1 QFTRESIAA
10 GEIPLWSP
18 NLFAGSPFL
27 ANGQNSTYYP
37 FSILFWLL
45 PLAKAYGWFT
55 LSQLWLAGAL
65 AYLFAR
71 VLGLRRGSAF
81 LVGLVYQG
89 NGFMLVSAAVFPMI
103 IAAVVWLPLLLAAV
117 ERLVQAGLGQGRPG
131 LTFPWLV
138 TGAIGLGCLTLAGH
152 PEILYYTLLVMA
164 AYAGWRWLILGW
176 SLWRERAWGRLI
188 QPPAWLLAL
197 VVLGLML
204 GAIQFIPFYEVG
216 QVNFREGANSLAEIR
231 GWGFP
236 ERRILTLL
244 LPDFFGN
251 PSHHSYYDLFSGDRV
266 PFTTN
271 LAGQVNPHGAFSS
284 NWGIKNYVEG
294 GIYLGILPLLLA
306 GLALWQ
312 MAVGTLA
319 RRTGRLTHLLTHPGS
334 FFTLLSF
341 FSLAFI
347 FGTPLYAILYYGL
360 PFINQLHSPFRW
372 VFPLSLCVAV
382 LAGYGAEQLAEG
394 GLNKRLGALGMAIG
408 LGGGALLLVGLL
420 LTWLLFDA
428 VEPTLTRLFLG
439 LAQAQD
445 AFPSAAAFF
454 SYQASNGLI
463 LGLVLLGC
471 GVVFWAA
478 RRHWRWPV
486 PHLLAAALVIADL
499 AIIGHGFN
507 AATDPAL
514 LDFKPEMV
522 SWLEENANGWR
533 ITSFDPKGAKRF
545 NANAGW
551 LYGLEDIRGYD
562 SVILRQYTDYMGA
575 IEPQNEL
582 LFNRIQGLADWNAI
596 NSPLVDLL
604 GVKYIITQETLELPK
619 LALAWEGEGVRIYEN
634 LAVMPRAYTIARTA
648 TAPVA
653 DFQEA
658 VAQYD
663 PRQYV
668 LVEAT
673 AGTATATDVQSGQP
687 QPAEV
692 LARGNIELIALAEIA
707 EPSWLILNDTY
718 APGWR
723 VFVRP
728 VDTAGEPLADE
739 QELPITLVNGNFRGV
754 QLNDSGRYEVRF
766 RYSPTS
772 FLVGGLTSLMGAVI
786 LLLGMIVWLWRRFF

>member
-1 QFTRESIAA
+1 
-10 GEIPLWSP
+10 
-18 NLFAGSPFL
+18 
-27 ANGQNSTYYP
+27 
-37 FSILFWLL
+37 
-45 PLAKAYGWFT
+45 
-55 LSQLWLAGAL
+55 
-65 AYLFAR
+65 
-71 VLGLRRGSAF
+71 
-81 LVGLVYQG
+81 
-89 NGFMLVSAAVFPMI
+89 
-103 IAAVVWLPLLLAAV
+103 
-117 ERLVQAGLGQGRPG
+117 
-131 LTFPWLV
+131 
-138 TGAIGLGCLTLAGH
+138 
-152 PEILYYTLLVMA
+152 
-164 AYAGWRWLILGW
+164 
-176 SLWRERAWGRLI
+176 

-394 GLNKRLGALGMAIG
+394 GLSKRLGMLGMAIG
-408 LGGGALLLVGLL
+408 LGGGGLLLVGLL

-428 VEPTLTRLFLG
+428 VEPALTRLFLG

-445 AFPSAAAFF
+445 AFPSTAAFF
-454 SYQASNGLI
+454 SYQARNGLI

-486 PHLLAAALVIADL
+486 P
-499 AIIGHGFN
+499 
-507 AATDPAL
+507 
-514 LDFKPEMV
+514 
-522 SWLEENANGWR
+522 
-533 ITSFDPKGAKRF
+533 
-545 NANAGW
+545 
-551 LYGLEDIRGYD
+551 
-562 SVILRQYTDYMGA
+562 
-575 IEPQNEL
+575 
-582 LFNRIQGLADWNAI
+582 
-596 NSPLVDLL
+596 
-604 GVKYIITQETLELPK
+604 
-619 LALAWEGEGVRIYEN
+619 
-634 LAVMPRAYTIARTA
+634 
-648 TAPVA
+648 
-653 DFQEA
+653 
-658 VAQYD
+658 
-663 PRQYV
+663 
-668 LVEAT
+668 
-673 AGTATATDVQSGQP
+673 
-687 QPAEV
+687 
-692 LARGNIELIALAEIA
+692 
-707 EPSWLILNDTY
+707 
-718 APGWR
+718 
-723 VFVRP
+723 
-728 VDTAGEPLADE
+728 
-739 QELPITLVNGNFRGV
+739 
-754 QLNDSGRYEVRF
+754 
-766 RYSPTS
+766 
-772 FLVGGLTSLMGAVI
+772 
-786 LLLGMIVWLWRRFF
+786 